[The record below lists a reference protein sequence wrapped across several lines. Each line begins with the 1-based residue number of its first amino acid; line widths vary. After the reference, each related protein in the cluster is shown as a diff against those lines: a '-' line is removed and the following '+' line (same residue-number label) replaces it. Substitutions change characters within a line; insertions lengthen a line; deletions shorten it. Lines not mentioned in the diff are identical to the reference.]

1 MKNSVQ
7 QNGFE
12 FEIAGVCFAFFCY
25 DLSFNILQKEIKFPL
40 IYSLLKILT
49 DVACEDGNNSS
60 YAHEQ

>member
-25 DLSFNILQKEIKFPL
+25 DLSFGILQKGIQF
-40 IYSLLKILT
+40 SAHLLL
-49 DVACEDGNNSS
+49 A
-60 YAHEQ
+60 